1 MRQHRF
7 RIGIRFWVSTR
18 KKGFESMRTLFVL
31 LLIGLVGFSM
41 VSTTYAYEPAS
52 STIQTATTFLKIR
65 PGSDKSNTTLT
76 LSQLNSFVTTVKNY
90 VQSAYNKMYDIPY
103 DVLYPRVLQIEAQ
116 MVGVTTTQFSTNF
129 NTYYALYEELFA
141 IYAKATDSRVID
153 GRGMWHRPFEQNL
166 TQVQTTLQE
175 MKNMSINM
183 LYVETFWLGR
193 LIYPSSVPNTF
204 QHGFTM
210 GQGYGEYGNNLLLA
224 FVEEGKK
231 LGIEVHAWVEN
242 FFVGYGTSYLDSPI
256 LAAKPEW
263 ASINY
268 NYTIPQRSE
277 VNYLFM
283 DPANPEVRRYLKAIY
298 AEIVATMDVGSIHL
312 DYIRYPVAKN
322 TTTSNP
328 ANNFDTGYSDFAE
341 AEFKML
347 YNRQG
352 DLRTLVVNNATIA
365 AEWRQYKVNVI
376 TDFVK
381 GVYYTV
387 KNTNPK
393 IGLSTA
399 IFGNVTSAIT
409 EKAQDWATWATEGY
423 IEIITP
429 MSYYQSTTTVG
440 TETSRL
446 TDLVGLK
453 SFSYAGLAPT
463 YMGYNA
469 HLNTTQIQASLANKA
484 LGTVFFASQ
493 FYMFSRNDYAANQKS
508 YALEVQAVLND
519 GLFRKTPVLPH
530 DHPHVLIQAQLA
542 DTLDKINRI
551 YLPRNGITQANAT
564 AVQTEFTRLLALS
577 VETKAELAAFIDEL
591 KAFNPSSYASA
602 PARDRILDDRNLLI
616 RALETRL
623 ERMNLDLTI
632 DISVNPDPD
641 TLTEPTVLDV
651 PSNITIQ
658 NGLIQWSAVPHALRY
673 ELVQKQGTMERSFM
687 VNGTSY
693 SLSQLLPGNYDF
705 KVRAIG
711 DGFFSLNSVFSVP
724 LPYEIIGQKLATPT
738 NLRVEDGII
747 RFQAVANATAYKVV
761 IDYSDFTITTTSLSL
776 IPYQLPPGTYR
787 ITVQALGNGYAI
799 LDSDISAVYSYV
811 IIRPKTAVETAIIQ
825 FRDDVIKSFFYS
837 WQKQPSE

>member
-1 MRQHRF
+1 MKTIF
-7 RIGIRFWVSTR
+7 TF
-18 KKGFESMRTLFVL
+18 
-31 LLIGLVGFSM
+31 LLIGLVGLSM

-52 STIQTATTFLKIR
+52 STVQTATTFLAVR
-65 PGSDKSNTTLT
+65 PGSNKTSSTLT

-90 VQSAYNKMYDIPY
+90 VQSAYNKMYDIDY
-103 DVLYPRVLQIEAQ
+103 DVLYPRVLQIESQ
-116 MVGVTTTQFSTNF
+116 MVGVTTTQFSASYS
-129 NTYYALYEELFA
+129 TYYALYEELFM
-141 IYAKATDSRVID
+141 IYGKATDSRVID

-166 TQVQTTLQE
+166 SQVLTTLQE
-175 MKNMSINM
+175 MKDMSINM

-210 GQGYGEYGNNLLLA
+210 GEGYGEYGNNLLLA

-231 LGIEVHAWVEN
+231 MGIEVHAWVEN

-256 LAAKPEW
+256 LAAKPQW

-268 NYTIPQRSE
+268 DYSIPQRSE

-283 DPANPEVRRYLKAIY
+283 DPANPEVRRYLKDIY
-298 AEIVATMDVGSIHL
+298 AEIVSTMDVGSIHL

-328 ANNFDTGYSDFAE
+328 VNNLDTGYSDFAE

-352 DLRTLVVNNATIA
+352 DLRTLVVSNATVA
-365 AEWRQYKVNVI
+365 SEWRQYKVNVI

-381 GVYYTV
+381 GVYYTI
-387 KNTNPK
+387 KNTNPS

-409 EKAQDWATWATEGY
+409 EKAQDWATWASEGY

-463 YMGYNA
+463 YMGYNE
-469 HLNTTQIQASLANKA
+469 HLNTTQIQASLYNKA

-493 FYMFSRNDYAANQKS
+493 FYMFSRNDYATNQKA
-508 YALEVQAVLND
+508 YALEVQAVLMD
-519 GLFRKTPVLPH
+519 GVFRKTPVLPH
-530 DHPHVLIQAQLA
+530 DHPSVLIEAQFA
-542 DTLDKINRI
+542 DILDKINRI
-551 YLPRNGITQANAT
+551 YLPRNGVTQANAL
-564 AVQTEFTRLLALS
+564 AIETEFARLQALP
-577 VETKAELAAFIDEL
+577 VETKVQLEAFINEL
-591 KAFNPSSYASA
+591 KAFNPSNFSSA
-602 PARDRILDDRNLLI
+602 PARDRIIADRNLLI
-616 RALETRL
+616 KALETRL
-623 ERMNLDLTI
+623 ERMNLDITI

-641 TLTEPTVLDV
+641 TLTEPTVLDT
-651 PSNITIQ
+651 PSNVSIV
-658 NGLIQWSAVPHALRY
+658 NGSIQWSAVSHALRY
-673 ELVQKQGTMERSFM
+673 ELVQKQGSEERSFF

-711 DGFFSLNSVFSVP
+711 DGFFSLNSAYSTP
-724 LPYEIIGQKLATPT
+724 ISYEIIAQKLATPA

-747 RFQAVANATAYKVV
+747 RFDAVANATAYRVV

-776 IPYQLPPGTYR
+776 IPYQLPPGTYS
-787 ITVQALGNGYAI
+787 ITVQAMGNGYAI
-799 LDSDISAVYSYV
+799 LNSDVSAVYSYV
-811 IIRPKTAVETAIIQ
+811 IIRPKTAVELTILA
-825 FRDDVIKSFFYS
+825 FRDDVIKSFFYA
-837 WQKQPSE
+837 WKQQPIE